1 MADSGQQKSSKEAYI
16 KSIGFLE
23 QARQGLTNTQDV
35 VRSHRQA
42 LATHY
47 QGEDG
52 NTMGQV
58 IDTWLA
64 EVDRIKNTCVAMEN
78 TLGESMQRDEHVQEA
93 NLQAVVNSGG
103 GLTGY
108 GQGVMSTAT
117 STGTTAD
124 NTYGALNPAG

>member
-1 MADSGQQKSSKEAYI
+1 MADSGQQKSSKEADQVHR
-16 KSIGFLE
+16 FLE
-23 QARQGLTNTQDV
+23 QARQGLTNTQDI

-64 EVDRIKNTCVAMEN
+64 EVDRIKNTCVAM
-78 TLGESMQRDEHVQEA
+78 
-93 NLQAVVNSGG
+93 
-103 GLTGY
+103 
-108 GQGVMSTAT
+108 
-117 STGTTAD
+117 
-124 NTYGALNPAG
+124 